1 MKVDGVGISRDQSG
15 SVGISRDQ
23 SGSVGISGARPAESL
38 HDLKL

>member
-1 MKVDGVGISRDQSG
+1 MKLLKVDG
-15 SVGISRDQ
+15 VGISRDQ